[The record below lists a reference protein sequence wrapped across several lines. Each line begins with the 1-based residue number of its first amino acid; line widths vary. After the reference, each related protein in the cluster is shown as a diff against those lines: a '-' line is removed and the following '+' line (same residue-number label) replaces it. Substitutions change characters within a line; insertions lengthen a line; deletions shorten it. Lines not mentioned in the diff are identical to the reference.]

1 MATWSSF
8 PRTSAPLSPLQQT
21 VWSITANFV
30 QRSSAS
36 SPHLERI
43 SAHRS
48 EVSEDFHNMGRP
60 VDRSKAVGLSSG
72 SGWTG
77 KPHGN
82 YRVLVPITKFA
93 LFLKLPLELHR
104 PICKILTTV
113 LEILSYSRA
122 LETCLSIRNI
132 LSKADSLLSAGNFA
146 LFTPKVFI
154 IDFVKVGPCHE
165 LTTLDRQSSIMQVN
179 KEARAE
185 ALRIE
190 ILTYDQDINSGVSGT

>member
-1 MATWSSF
+1 
-8 PRTSAPLSPLQQT
+8 
-21 VWSITANFV
+21 
-30 QRSSAS
+30 
-36 SPHLERI
+36 
-43 SAHRS
+43 
-48 EVSEDFHNMGRP
+48 MGRP

-104 PICKILTTV
+104 PICKLLTTV

-146 LFTPKVFI
+146 LSTPKVFI